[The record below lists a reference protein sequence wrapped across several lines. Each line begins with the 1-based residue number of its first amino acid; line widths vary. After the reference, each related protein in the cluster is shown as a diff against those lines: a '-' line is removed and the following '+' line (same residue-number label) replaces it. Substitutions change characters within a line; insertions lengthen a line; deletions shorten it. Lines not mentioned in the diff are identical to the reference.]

1 MNDFLVGYNSVDG
14 EDILSIY
21 KHLMKRHVK

>member
-14 EDILSIY
+14 EDILSTY
-21 KHLMKRHVK
+21 KHSMKRHAK